1 MTIVVSHTKT
11 FLAIRTMIEAG
22 WFLDKTLSEID
33 EHLQFI
39 QSNGHITAEEQQ
51 ILFDIAKQVENRQYT
66 EYVKE

>member
-51 ILFDIAKQVENRQYT
+51 ALYDLARQVENRQYT